1 MESAMHTTRLTT
13 LLLAGLATLGVA
25 RTAPALT
32 PAPDLPP
39 GTFHELRI
47 TSVTALTVAQQIT
60 QPSVCANA
68 NTCLHNEVRLGVSID
83 FAAGRIAID
92 GRSPEDELG
101 NPVLPNQPGAILFNT
116 QSGPAEMRFAP
127 PCENPDGCVGGEALY
142 IGTIDQGGNI
152 FFPSLGLDFNLFGV
166 SPVSRF
172 RAPMG
177 TGAST
182 DAADPGVIAQG
193 EPLNFATGAV
203 HLAGVDFIPAP
214 IVGTTLQLD
223 RIRGT
228 LVPVPIPP
236 VEVKA
241 LLTCQT
247 AIGKAASVFVIGRF
261 KQSSRLLFPDRGGGC
276 EAEVR
281 R

>member
-1 MESAMHTTRLTT
+1 MRYVMHTTRLVTV
-13 LLLAGLATLGVA
+13 LLAGLATLGVA

-60 QPSVCANA
+60 QPSICTNA
-68 NTCLHNEVRLGVSID
+68 NVCLHNEIRLGVSID

-92 GRSPEDELG
+92 GRTPEDEFG

-116 QSGPAEMRFAP
+116 QSGPAEMLFAP
-127 PCENPDGCVGGEALY
+127 PCLNPDGGPFGQALY
-142 IGTIDQGGNI
+142 IGTIDQGGNVA
-152 FFPSLGLDFNLFGV
+152 FDSLGLDFNLFGV

-172 RAPMG
+172 RGPMG
-177 TGAST
+177 TGTTT
-182 DAADPGVIAQG
+182 DPADTTVLATGA
-193 EPLNFATGAV
+193 PLDFATGAI
-203 HLAGVDFIPAP
+203 HLAGIDFIPAP

-228 LVPVPIPP
+228 LVPIPIPP
-236 VEVKA
+236 VAVDE
-241 LLTCQT
+241 LFGCQT
-247 AIGKAASVFVIGRF
+247 AISKAAATFGKT
-261 KQSSRLLFPDRGGGC
+261 KQPVLQ
-276 EAEVR
+276 
-281 R
+281 